1 MNIMLRRKETMSIS
15 ELMNRGKETISPS
28 ELATMKKG
36 KTAGLAFG
44 LSTLPLAF
52 APAIKAKEVFAA
64 DVVPVVAKTE
74 LSNKLMDAFSPLID
88 LVQSLAYPVGMIV
101 VLGGAIMV
109 MIGQQEKGYSM
120 LMSAGLGIIL
130 INIAPMVLNI
140 LIGAMKSVV

>member
-1 MNIMLRRKETMSIS
+1 MFKRKETMSIKQFMNKEHVMENAFCAK
-15 ELMNRGKETISPS
+15 ELASFEKVESMGW
-28 ELATMKKG
+28 LATM
-36 KTAGLAFG
+36 T
-44 LSTLPLAF
+44 SLPLIF

-64 DVVPVVAKTE
+64 EVVPVMASAE
-74 LSNKLMDAFSPLID
+74 LSSKLMTAFGPIID
-88 LVQSLAYPVGMIV
+88 LVQALAYPVGMVV

-130 INIAPMVLNI
+130 INIAPMVLNV